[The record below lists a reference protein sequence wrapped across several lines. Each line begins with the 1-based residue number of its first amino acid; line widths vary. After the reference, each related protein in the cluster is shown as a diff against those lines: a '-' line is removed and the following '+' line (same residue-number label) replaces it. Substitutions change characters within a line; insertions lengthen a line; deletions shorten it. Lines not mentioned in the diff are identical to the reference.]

1 MYEGNYTAMRD
12 EMVQAQ
18 LIPRGISDERVLQAF
33 RRVPRHLFVEPD
45 KAHLAYRDHPLA
57 IGGEQTIS
65 QPYIVAL
72 MTQSLG
78 LKGGEKVLEI
88 GTGSGYQTA
97 ILAELAEHVYTVE
110 RLAFLSTGAQQVLA
124 SLQYKNISFKIADGS
139 KGWPENGPFDA
150 ILVAAAAGKLPSEL
164 TAQLG
169 RPGRLVIPE
178 GPGWEQDLYLYV
190 NETGGL
196 HRQTLG
202 GCRFVPLIEDNRT

>member
-1 MYEGNYTAMRD
+1 MHEENYSAMRE

-57 IGGEQTIS
+57 IGREQTIS

-110 RLAFLSTGAQQVLA
+110 RLASLSTGAQQVLA

-139 KGWPENGPFDA
+139 QGWPEHGPFDA
-150 ILVAAAAGKLPSEL
+150 ILVAAAAGKLPPAL

-190 NETGGL
+190 NEAGSL
-196 HRQTLG
+196 HRQTLC
-202 GCRFVPLIEDNRT
+202 GCRFVPLIEDRE